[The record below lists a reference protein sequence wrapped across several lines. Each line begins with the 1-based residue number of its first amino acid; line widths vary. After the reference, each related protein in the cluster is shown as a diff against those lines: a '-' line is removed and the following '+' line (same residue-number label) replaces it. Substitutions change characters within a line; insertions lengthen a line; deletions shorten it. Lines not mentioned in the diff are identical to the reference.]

1 MEAALSKHGCG
12 QMRFGF
18 LLWSKEELTEQTL
31 GFKVPSPARSFLISA
46 LSLVSFHPWVVEHA
60 EEWQW

>member
-1 MEAALSKHGCG
+1 ML
-12 QMRFGF
+12 FGF

-31 GFKVPSPARSFLISA
+31 GFKVLSPALSFLISA
-46 LSLVSFHPWVVEHA
+46 LSLVSFHPWVIEHA